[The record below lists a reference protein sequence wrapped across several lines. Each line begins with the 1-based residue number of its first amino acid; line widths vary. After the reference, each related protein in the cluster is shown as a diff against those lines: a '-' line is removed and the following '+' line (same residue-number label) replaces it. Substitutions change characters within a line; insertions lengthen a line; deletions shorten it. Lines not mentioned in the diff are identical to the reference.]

1 MRAHAWR
8 LIGPVALAAL
18 VWLPATDAGAQLS
31 QEAELAKLR
40 QLLSLPEAASLKVAP
55 APSVPSATPLKVAI
69 ATGLDVRVRRNFTDW
84 IEEWNRKEGKKVA
97 LLKVVADPADAHV
110 VLVRYTERE
119 KARLTTQTTTTPDS
133 AISASGS
140 VTTRTTR
147 HSYTFLQGPIYA
159 YVLRVTGPNA
169 LEIVSRYSTLGD
181 VDETKSSGK
190 DLWEDFKKLLK
201 QRGETTK

>member
-1 MRAHAWR
+1 MRARVRR
-8 LIGPVALAAL
+8 LVPVALAAL
-18 VWLPATDAGAQLS
+18 VWLPTNEARAQLS

-40 QLLSLPEAASLKVAP
+40 QLLNLPEAAALKVAA
-55 APSVPSATPLKVAI
+55 APSVPAATPLKVAI

-97 LLKVVADPADAHV
+97 QLKVVADPADAHV
-110 VLVRYTERE
+110 VLVRFTERE